1 MTLLLLL
8 MLSFAF
14 SQERF
19 FYLMGTYALIELPD
33 TKAYEAYRY
42 MKNLEEKLS
51 DYIEGSEVLRIGEM
65 AGRGCVQVS
74 EETLEVIKKAL
85 EVSEKTYGFFDITV
99 GSYTINFKRKGLLE
113 EQEAKRL
120 IDYRK
125 LIVEGKKVCLMERGM
140 AVDLGGIGKGY
151 AVQKAYE
158 ELRTPWGFIS
168 IAGDLKVWGHR
179 RLLGVFNPMGGG
191 LLAEGY
197 NVRDLCLSTGG
208 NYFRKH
214 ILGKENSLLQAT
226 VAYEDCTLTD
236 AFETALLAMD
246 DSSRERFLKENS
258 QVGVLLLFKDGSLFV
273 NRAFME
279 YFEGLRFYPAVR

>member
-19 FYLMGTYALIELPD
+19 FYLMGTYALIELPEV
-33 TKAYEAYRY
+33 KAYEAYRY
-42 MKNLEEKLS
+42 MKSLEEKLS
-51 DYIEGSEVLRIGEM
+51 DYIEGSEVRRIGEM

-99 GSYTINFKRKGLLE
+99 GSYTINFKRNGLLE

-279 YFEGLRFYPAVR
+279 YFEGLRFHPAVR